1 MTSYALRASFAID
14 GVNWSKKTPAAKWM
28 LSKGHTRSISRRLFA
43 RMIALYAHHD
53 LQDKVIDVIQLSF
66 VLMYTHAYVYIPP
79 EFLSLDCKFLTVN

>member
-1 MTSYALRASFAID
+1 MVLI
-14 GVNWSKKTPAAKWM
+14 GQKTPVAKWM

-66 VLMYTHAYVYIPP
+66 VLIGNFDPNNFSRAKYDPN
-79 EFLSLDCKFLTVN
+79 K